1 MKRKCTG
8 NAVILVV
15 SRQRIPQGGHS
26 AATRLLQ
33 YHTLAMFIYIC
44 IYFPIPHTCNIY
56 LYILQYHTL
65 AISQYHTSDPQKRQ
79 HSNIAI
85 SPITWTAVL
94 PKINEKYK
102 PD

>member
-1 MKRKCTG
+1 MLLLKRKCTG

-26 AATRLLQ
+26 AATRL
-33 YHTLAMFIYIC
+33 
-44 IYFPIPHTCNIY
+44 
-56 LYILQYHTL
+56 LQYHTL